1 MLSPIAPVQSTE
13 VRRVDEVT
21 PRKYVAAR
29 VGSPLTETEEGVR
42 ITIGD
47 HARRLANRQG
57 QPTQDGAPG
66 SDEGAPGSG
75 VQATG
80 TAERLFRGS
89 PLPLAFQSN
98 GSAPGQALD
107 GADANALANRALQA
121 FSVIG
126 AAVNE
131 GRGPESAF
139 AELESERV
147 FGPEETLK
155 VPFEVFQRA
164 VTQATARGSESGSA
178 KGAAFAPIQSVFS
191 APENGGAPY
200 GRAVPFEA
208 DDPSGPP
215 YITAEDSEE
224 SSATRTLS
232 QEDVDQLISELSWSL
247 PETSASG
254 ARSAAA

>member
-1 MLSPIAPVQSTE
+1 MLSPIAPVPSTE

-47 HARRLANRQG
+47 HARRLANRQ
-57 QPTQDGAPG
+57 QQTDQDGAGG
-66 SDEGAPGSG
+66 SDDKATAAG
-75 VQATG
+75 VPATG
-80 TAERLFRGS
+80 GAERLFRGS
-89 PLPLAFQSN
+89 PLPLAFQSQ
-98 GSAPGQALD
+98 GAAGQA
-107 GADANALANRALQA
+107 ADDNDLANRALQA
-121 FSVIG
+121 LSVIG

-147 FGPEETLK
+147 WGPEETLK

-164 VTQATARGSESGSA
+164 VTQATARGGVTASA
-178 KGAAFAPIQSVFS
+178 KGTTFSPIQSVFS

-208 DDPSGPP
+208 EESSGPP
-215 YITAEDSEE
+215 YLESADE
-224 SSATRTLS
+224 SSAPRTLS
-232 QEDVDQLISELSWSL
+232 QEDVEQVISGLSWSL
-247 PETSASG
+247 SDASSSSSS
-254 ARSAAA
+254 SAAA

>member
-47 HARRLANRQG
+47 HARRLANRQPAPDDAAPSG
-57 QPTQDGAPG
+57 DDGTP
-66 SDEGAPGSG
+66 SSG
-75 VQATG
+75 VQTAG

-89 PLPLAFQSN
+89 PLPLAFK
-98 GSAPGQALD
+98 SAEASLGQAAQ
-107 GADANALANRALQA
+107 GTDANELANRALQA

-126 AAVNE
+126 SAVNE

-139 AELESERV
+139 AELEAERV

-164 VTQATARGSESGSA
+164 VTQATARGGDSGSA
-178 KGAAFAPIQSVFS
+178 KGSVFAPIQSVFS

-215 YITAEDSEE
+215 YITAAEDTEE
-224 SSATRTLS
+224 SSSSRTLS
-232 QEDVDQLISELSWSL
+232 QDDVDQLISELSWSL
-247 PETSASG
+247 PQTGSG
-254 ARSAAA
+254 VSSAAA